1 MEHGYNDTI
10 EWSAVIDMSVY
21 WIVAWAFVELV
32 TLFKQGAP
40 QEQTYVRQA
49 RVLRIRDIRDVK
61 PI

>member
-40 QEQTYVRQA
+40 QEQHYVRQA
-49 RVLRIRDIRDVK
+49 RVLRIRDVK
-61 PI
+61 TI